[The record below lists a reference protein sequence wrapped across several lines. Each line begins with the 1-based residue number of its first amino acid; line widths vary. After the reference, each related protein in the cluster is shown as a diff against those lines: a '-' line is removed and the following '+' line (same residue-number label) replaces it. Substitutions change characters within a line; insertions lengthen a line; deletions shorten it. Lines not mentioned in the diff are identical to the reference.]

1 MCNNTALQQKI
12 RRHTD
17 NGGLI
22 TQFLAD
28 TIRGEYPDAKYHHK
42 LEAAKLLSRYDFPD
56 EDPFVLSPVLS
67 MPKGLSKDESASERN
82 ITPSRHSCEGRN
94 PQGQGEDAENP
105 PLPQGEGW
113 GEGENILHNEPVV
126 RESEALGHRTENS
139 ELKTDNSTVTHL
151 DILNYDIAHLI
162 RKETADGHTIV
173 QFLSHVMTGPD
184 KPFTP
189 KKLRIRHTDRM
200 AAAREVIRRGFG
212 HFGRKRKLVH
222 DYDDEADAYDTLHTD
237 LAKRMR
243 EYTEHGTDA
252 VRFLLDVMTDADP
265 DEPYTWHHRVSAA
278 QELIRRGWD
287 TNYDAITPEMLE
299 TYWHNQHSTRLS
311 TGQKKHIAGLPTT
324 PDDYDTYDTTDY
336 ATIAADLRES
346 REKVP
351 FVLSL
356 SKDESASNRNITP
369 THYSRGGR
377 NPAGQG
383 TGTANPNPFV
393 LSPVLSLSKGSS
405 KVMPSTRSED
415 GSSSKP
421 EPTTNPPLPQGE
433 GWGEGESL
441 VKSPSPN
448 QSEIPNR
455 HSLKASP
462 QPRSVGGTPAGQN
475 EQEKSSPSMSVLL
488 DPDLDCYYEPLN
500 PEDQAIFDHE
510 LRLESGDLPDSVR
523 PEPRPELVEGLVEGP
538 AEAPIE
544 PTPEA
549 WRDYELALAQIRE
562 AAASEGIPLLPNPL
576 AGTLKMPPIRSP

>member
-1 MCNNTALQQKI
+1 MCIQTTLQRHIARRTNN
-12 RRHTD
+12 
-17 NGGLI
+17 GELI
-22 TQFLAD
+22 ANFLAD
-28 TIRGEYPDAKYHHK
+28 TVEGKHPDAKHHHK
-42 LEAAKLLSRYDFPD
+42 LEATKLLTRFGFPD
-56 EDPFVLSPVLS
+56 TDPFVLS
-67 MPKGLSKDESASERN
+67 LSKDESASEHN
-82 ITPSRHSCEGRN
+82 ITPSRHSYENRN
-94 PQGQGEDAENP
+94 PQGQGGDAENP

-162 RKETADGHTIV
+162 RQETADGHTIV

-189 KKLRIRHTDRM
+189 RKLRIRHADRM
-200 AAAREVIRRGFG
+200 AAAREVLRRGFG
-212 HFGRKRKLVH
+212 HFGRRRKLVH
-222 DYDDEADAYDTLHTD
+222 DYEDEADTYDTLHTD

-265 DEPYTWHHRVSAA
+265 DDPYTWHHRVSAA

-299 TYWHNQHSTRLS
+299 TYWQNQQSIRLS
-311 TGQKKHIAGLPTT
+311 TGQKKHLAGLPTT
-324 PDDYDTYDTTDY
+324 PDDYNTYDTTDY

-346 REKVP
+346 ESNNSLPPRWGKDRMGVTASTQGLPSKEAAIPTRRSCGGRNPEGQGTGTANSNP

-356 SKDESASNRNITP
+356 SK
-369 THYSRGGR
+369 
-377 NPAGQG
+377 
-383 TGTANPNPFV
+383 
-393 LSPVLSLSKGSS
+393 
-405 KVMPSTRSED
+405 D

-421 EPTTNPPLPQGE
+421 EPTTKPPLPQGE

-441 VKSPSPN
+441 IQSPSPN

-455 HSLKASP
+455 HSLKESP
-462 QPRSVGGTPAGQN
+462 QPRSGSGTPA
-475 EQEKSSPSMSVLL
+475 ERSEHKKSSPSSPSMSVLP
-488 DPDLDCYYEPLN
+488 DPDIDCYYEPLN
-500 PEDQAIFDHE
+500 PEEQAIFDHE
-510 LRLESGDLPDSVR
+510 LRLESGDPPDSVR
-523 PEPRPELVEGLVEGP
+523 PEPRPELVEGLVKESAEG
-538 AEAPIE
+538 PIE
-544 PTPEA
+544 PTPAA
-549 WRDYELALAQIRE
+549 WRDYELVLAQITE

-576 AGTLKMPPIRSP
+576 AGTLKLPAIRGP